1 MRIGRVMIDTDNMDI
16 EEIDVLIKEFRKIR
30 ARKAKERELLNRMN
44 ELIADATVSGFV
56 FTDKDFGQIL
66 REGDFVLMDECGD

>member
-16 EEIDVLIKEFRKIR
+16 EEIDVLIKEFKKIR
-30 ARKAKERELLNRMN
+30 ARKVKERELVNRLN

-56 FTDKDFGQIL
+56 FTDKDFGQVL
-66 REGDFVLMDECGD
+66 REGDFVLYDECKE